1 MSTTN
6 TDTGDTVN
14 ITTTEVKHS
23 MDMEANNQ
31 STGQLTIQMGQDEL
45 IPREALITTA
55 VNFLQNSKVRHTT
68 VLQKQQF
75 LRSKGLTPTE
85 IQMACE
91 RAGVFTQ
98 DSNAQP
104 TVINM
109 GINATQTH
117 AQLALQPP
125 SPTTFGRIK
134 EVLHSMALLG
144 GVAYAIYMFWKKF
157 LQTFLFGAKKKKSV
171 DDALSDIDKKVDS
184 RIGEVKTE
192 LTQVKETL
200 AREQRDQ
207 TQQFMREFNQF
218 KSDLEAI
225 KGLLLNRKQF
235 ASPLVTSI
243 GAPSIPAWQLSS
255 SSPHHIRH
263 HTNSQSDDNEKAD
276 DAGSG
281 SGSSETEVVTKNS
294 DSSLEIM

>member
-1 MSTTN
+1 MSASN
-6 TDTGDTVN
+6 TDTGDTVK
-14 ITTTEVKHS
+14 ITTTELQQN
-23 MDMEANNQ
+23 MDNNVL
-31 STGQLTIQMGQDEL
+31 TEGQLAIQMSQTDEPA
-45 IPREALITTA
+45 PREALITTA
-55 VNFLQNSKVRHTT
+55 VNFLNNAKVRHTT
-68 VLQKQQF
+68 LLQKQQF
-75 LRSKGLTPTE
+75 LRSKGLTSTE

-91 RAGVFTQ
+91 RAGVFSQ
-98 DSNAQP
+98 DPNAP
-104 TVINM
+104 KVINM

-117 AQLALQPP
+117 AQLALQQPK
-125 SPTTFGRIK
+125 PTSLQRLK

-144 GVAYAIYMFWKKF
+144 GVAYAIFMFWKKF
-157 LQTFLFGAKKKKSV
+157 LQTFLFGGKKKKSV
-171 DDALSDIDKKVDS
+171 DEALNEIDKKVDT
-184 RIGEVKTE
+184 RLAEVKTE
-192 LTQVKETL
+192 LTQVKESL

-235 ASPLVTSI
+235 PSPLTATV

-255 SSPHHIRH
+255 SSPRRILR
-263 HTNSQSDDNEKAD
+263 NSQSDDNEIAND
-276 DAGSG
+276 TGSG

>member
-1 MSTTN
+1 MSNN
-6 TDTGDTVN
+6 TDSVLFDNT
-14 ITTTEVKHS
+14 
-23 MDMEANNQ
+23 MEQGNNE
-31 STGQLTIQMGQDEL
+31 GCGEAGCIEA
-45 IPREALITTA
+45 PREALITTA
-55 VNFLQNSKVRHTT
+55 VNFLTNSKVRHTT
-68 VLQKQQF
+68 LVQKQQF
-75 LRSKGLTPTE
+75 LRSKGLTEKE

-98 DSNAQP
+98 DPNAP

-117 AQLALQPP
+117 AQLAIQPMR
-125 SPTTFGRIK
+125 TTALGRLK
-134 EVLHSMALLG
+134 EILHSMALLG
-144 GVAYAIYMFWKKF
+144 GVAYAIYAFWKKF
-157 LQTFLFGAKKKKSV
+157 LEPFLFGNKKKKTT
-171 DDALSDIDKKVDS
+171 DEALSDIDQKVDT

-192 LTQVKETL
+192 LTQVKESL

-235 ASPLVTSI
+235 ASPLVS
-243 GAPSIPAWQLSS
+243 GVVGGPASIPAWQLSS
-255 SSPHHIRH
+255 SSPHHLRH
-263 HTNSQSDDNEKAD
+263 HKDSQSDDNEKND
-276 DAGSG
+276 DVGSG

>member
-1 MSTTN
+1 MSTSN

-14 ITTTEVKHS
+14 ITTTELQQN
-23 MDMEANNQ
+23 MDNNVVNE
-31 STGQLTIQMGQDEL
+31 GQLAIQMSQDEPA
-45 IPREALITTA
+45 PREALITTA
-55 VNFLQNSKVRHTT
+55 VNFLNNAKVRHTT
-68 VLQKQQF
+68 LSQKQQF
-75 LRSKGLTPTE
+75 LRSKGLTSTE
-85 IQMACE
+85 IQIACE
-91 RAGVFTQ
+91 RAGVFSQ
-98 DSNAQP
+98 DPNAP

-117 AQLALQPP
+117 AQLALQQPK
-125 SPTTFGRIK
+125 PTALQRLK

-144 GVAYAIYMFWKKF
+144 GVAYAIFMFWKKF
-157 LQTFLFGAKKKKSV
+157 LQTFLFGGKKKKSV
-171 DDALSDIDKKVDS
+171 DDALNEIDKKVDT
-184 RIGEVKTE
+184 RLAEVKTE
-192 LTQVKETL
+192 LTQVKESL

-235 ASPLVTSI
+235 PSPLTATV

-255 SSPHHIRH
+255 SSPRRILR
-263 HTNSQSDDNEKAD
+263 NSQSDDNEIAND
-276 DAGSG
+276 TGSG

>member
-1 MSTTN
+1 M
-6 TDTGDTVN
+6 
-14 ITTTEVKHS
+14 
-23 MDMEANNQ
+23 Q
-31 STGQLTIQMGQDEL
+31 
-45 IPREALITTA
+45 
-55 VNFLQNSKVRHTT
+55 
-68 VLQKQQF
+68 
-75 LRSKGLTPTE
+75 
-85 IQMACE
+85 
-91 RAGVFTQ
+91 
-98 DSNAQP
+98 
-104 TVINM
+104 
-109 GINATQTH
+109 
-117 AQLALQPP
+117 
-125 SPTTFGRIK
+125 
-134 EVLHSMALLG
+134 
-144 GVAYAIYMFWKKF
+144 KF
-157 LQTFLFGAKKKKSV
+157 LQTFLFGSKKRKSV
-171 DDALSDIDKKVDS
+171 DDALADIDKKVES

-243 GAPSIPAWQLSS
+243 GPPSIPAWQLSS

-263 HTNSQSDDNEKAD
+263 LSQSDDNEKAD